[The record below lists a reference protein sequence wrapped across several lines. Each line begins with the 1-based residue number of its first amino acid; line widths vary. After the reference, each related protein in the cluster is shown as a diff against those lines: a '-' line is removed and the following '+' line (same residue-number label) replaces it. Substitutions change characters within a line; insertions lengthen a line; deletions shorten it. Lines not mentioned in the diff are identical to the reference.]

1 MTEEQKQALAL
12 EQHIIKVDGLRL
24 HEITEHFRELKRPV
38 QEGISE
44 MIKSKEQLDVVVS
57 ENLSSDGSLT
67 NKKSAFGL
75 NRSAV
80 EDKTKL

>member
-1 MTEEQKQALAL
+1 
-12 EQHIIKVDGLRL
+12 
-24 HEITEHFRELKRPV
+24 
-38 QEGISE
+38 

-80 EDKTKL
+80 EAKTKLQNPKEK